1 MPSPSDIFREDNLA
15 PRIGPKARQQPILYT
30 HYAVVDTP
38 CSDVH
43 LLGLTCL
50 NFKWHKTDMPTEPIT
65 HAEFQEREKPSPRH
79 IQLGP
84 SMKQV
89 YAYKF
94 CGILCYRYVNS
105 PEEWIK
111 QQLGP

>member
-1 MPSPSDIFREDNLA
+1 
-15 PRIGPKARQQPILYT
+15 
-30 HYAVVDTP
+30 
-38 CSDVH
+38 
-43 LLGLTCL
+43 
-50 NFKWHKTDMPTEPIT
+50 MPTEQIT

-89 YAYKF
+89 YIYKF

-105 PEEWIK
+105 PEE
-111 QQLGP
+111 